1 VPHRQRYTTGSAVA
15 TETLDKN
22 LTRSVE
28 REG

>member
-1 VPHRQRYTTGSAVA
+1 VPNHQRRTTGSAVA

-22 LTRSVE
+22 LPRSVE